1 MIGQSTGFLWA
12 RASLLPSR
20 LAILYSLME
29 ETSDSAARRERNWK
43 TLEHFEAQLREDP
56 AFRAKLDDA
65 ESDYLLARQILSTRM
80 GAT

>member
-1 MIGQSTGFLWA
+1 
-12 RASLLPSR
+12 
-20 LAILYSLME
+20 ME